1 MQQTRCLFNLTCF
14 LQTFPQHLP
23 TPAIYT
29 GRQPPLGIP
38 CHFLFNS
45 DLLSDPSGT
54 DLHLVFSFSFSFFS
68 FSFSFSFSSHLA
80 LFLLF
85 STSTCPRPPNP
96 YIFRKLMIIAIQKL
110 TNCVHQKC
118 WIPNATA
125 NVDSVNVCRTHRV
138 PTFPWLFPSPC
149 ITSVISL
156 HNLRNSSSD
165 S

>member
-1 MQQTRCLFNLTCF
+1 MPSFDFLNFWTKMSARDNIDMRQKILCLSRVLC
-14 LQTFPQHLP
+14 
-23 TPAIYT
+23 
-29 GRQPPLGIP
+29 
-38 CHFLFNS
+38 
-45 DLLSDPSGT
+45 LSDPSGT
-54 DLHLVFSFSFSFFS
+54 DLHLVFSF
-68 FSFSFSFSSHLA
+68 FSFSSHLA
-80 LFLLF
+80 LLLL
-85 STSTCPRPPNP
+85 SPTSTCPRPPNP